1 MVIFYNFALFA
12 ANDVNDRLI
21 APGNG
26 LGCPWQQHSWSLG
39 TGERSFYLYF
49 LFIFRFDY
57 LHKKQTGGAGQF
69 GRVVGRIEVSVTLY
83 CICYSQTIL
92 QCGEEIS
99 WFRRFSAD
107 SLKEAVH
114 TWRQGTSDWVPA
126 RNVLRSAF
134 ESICNCFQLSSIS
147 PCQTPFWNTNLAAST
162 TQWTATEPTK
172 TVCTQGPGAHFCARV
187 QGVDVVDGH
196 WYSAWILAWVIEV
209 GYVHISAQRVPYAG
223 TVPRHQV

>member
-1 MVIFYNFALFA
+1 MVIFYNFPIFA
-12 ANDVNDRLI
+12 ANDLNDRLI

-69 GRVVGRIEVSVTLY
+69 GRVIGRIEVSVTLY
-83 CICYSQTIL
+83 CICYSQAIL

-114 TWRQGTSDWVPA
+114 TWCQGTSDWLPA
-126 RNVLRSAF
+126 RNGVAFTLWVLGM
-134 ESICNCFQLSSIS
+134 QLCPTVLYFVLSDAILK
-147 PCQTPFWNTNLAAST
+147 QELRAST
-162 TQWTATEPTK
+162 T
-172 TVCTQGPGAHFCARV
+172 
-187 QGVDVVDGH
+187 
-196 WYSAWILAWVIEV
+196 
-209 GYVHISAQRVPYAG
+209 
-223 TVPRHQV
+223 